1 MSEQPIEPPKREWV
15 VRIPIWL
22 RGISGFLSAVTSTVI
37 TVIFSLTIYEAVL
50 KTEIGYPS
58 ATKIL
63 IMIIGPLISSFQF
76 INISAILAAVVS
88 HMNTENDPTDS
99 EPPPVAVGLD
109 AGASIEQK
117 VYGDLTVL
125 LRSVAGFICGLGIC
139 FASLTF
145 TFVIH
150 LGVIAGKGLPS
161 DLEMAVVISG
171 PIITSWTFMRAET
184 TIKSLL
190 KIETISDKLKAFI
203 HRTSAPK

>member
-1 MSEQPIEPPKREWV
+1 MSEQPIAPPKREWIV
-15 VRIPIWL
+15 KVPIWL
-22 RGISGFLSAVTSTVI
+22 RAISGFLSAVTSTVI

-58 ATKIL
+58 APKIL

-88 HMNTENDPTDS
+88 HINTESDDDNKD
-99 EPPPVAVGLD
+99 PPPVAVGLD
-109 AGASIEQK
+109 AGASIEQR

-145 TFVIH
+145 TYVIH

-171 PIITSWTFMRAET
+171 PIITSWTFMKAET

-190 KIETISDKLKAFI
+190 KIESISDKLKGLL
-203 HRTSAPK
+203 HRYTAPK

>member
-1 MSEQPIEPPKREWV
+1 MSEQPILPLNKAWF

-22 RGISGFLSAVTSTVI
+22 RGISGFVSALTSTAI

-58 ATKIL
+58 ATKIF
-63 IMIIGPLISSFQF
+63 IMLIGPLISSFQF
-76 INISAILAAVVS
+76 INVTAILAAIVT
-88 HMNTENDPTDS
+88 HINDNENRDVE
-99 EPPPVAVGLD
+99 EPPPIAVGLD
-109 AGASIEQK
+109 AGATIEQK
-117 VYGDLTVL
+117 VYGNLTVL
-125 LRSVAGFICGLGIC
+125 LRSIAGFICSMGIC

-145 TFVIH
+145 TYVIH

-171 PIITSWTFMRAET
+171 PIITSWTFMKAET

-190 KIETISDKLKAFI
+190 KIDSFSKQIREKI
-203 HRTSAPK
+203 HIFTAPK